1 MLLTHYHHQDAPPF
15 QNLSALSAAE
25 ALRVIERLRHRSG
38 AVYRRFHNPV
48 QYLQQRRST
57 ERWLREAF
65 IQQGGKP
72 QSAYPHY
79 FVVGRSTWIEAGFEG
94 RYRMAQMPI
103 EAFPAETVSFT
114 YTDSMISDWL
124 RSQTDQVFYQPEY
137 HGRVFGLSGINQVI
151 DQFGLPGEAWRSD
164 VTRKYDWFI
173 EAQVWLNITQPGCL
187 KPFLTL

>member
-1 MLLTHYHHQDAPPF
+1 MMLTHYHHQDEPPF
-15 QNLSALSAAE
+15 QNLSALSATE

-38 AVYRRFHNPV
+38 AVYRRFRDPV
-48 QYLQQRRST
+48 QYLAQRRST

-65 IQQGGKP
+65 IQQGGRP

-94 RYRMAQMPI
+94 KYGMLQLPI

-114 YTDSMISDWL
+114 YTDSMISHWL
-124 RSQTDQVFYQPEY
+124 RSQTEQAFYHPEY
-137 HGRVFGLSGINQVI
+137 HGRVFGLSGIREVI
-151 DQFGLPGEAWRSD
+151 AQFRLPGDGLKSD
-164 VTRKYDWFI
+164 VTRKHDLFI
-173 EAQVWLNITQPGCL
+173 EAQVWLNITQSGCL